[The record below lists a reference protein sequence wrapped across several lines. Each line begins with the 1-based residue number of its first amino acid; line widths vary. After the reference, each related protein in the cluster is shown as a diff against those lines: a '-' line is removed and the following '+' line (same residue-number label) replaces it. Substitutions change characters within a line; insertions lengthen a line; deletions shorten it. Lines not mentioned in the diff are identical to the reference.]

1 MAKFIYNNHSVSV
14 PSDFIKDKM
23 KDINGAFVK
32 VYLYALYL
40 ATTSKECDFAYIASE
55 LGLLESEVI
64 KAFEALDGVGAL
76 IFNNDEISFTAQG
89 DAIETSKRQTEE
101 VPKAQSN
108 ILDIKQ
114 ALVQNTA
121 LSELCLVAEATYG
134 KTLSDSELQS
144 LYWLHEELGLCAE
157 VILMVIEYCISIN
170 KSNMKYVERVAIT
183 WKENGIDTI
192 EKANEYINA
201 EIEKKTV
208 FYNIRK
214 TFGILAR
221 PLTELEE
228 KYLVKWHNEWNMSEA
243 MILLAYNY
251 CIMQTNKL
259 SYQYMDTIIKN
270 WFDSKI
276 MTVED
281 AKAQNETY
289 KEGKAPMVFEAK
301 KEPLKND
308 NGEYDDLAELTQNS

>member
-1 MAKFIYNNHSVSV
+1 MAKFIYNNQAISV
-14 PSDFIKDKM
+14 PSDFIKNKM

-40 ATTSKECDFAYIASE
+40 ATTAKECDFAYIASE

-76 IFNNDEISFTAQG
+76 VFNNDEISFSVQG
-89 DAIETSKRQTEE
+89 HSLEFSDEMPQTHSE
-101 VPKAQSN
+101 VS
-108 ILDIKQ
+108 DIKQ

-134 KTLSDSELQS
+134 KTLSDNELQI
-144 LYWLHEELGLCAE
+144 LYWLHEELGLGAE

-192 EKANEYINA
+192 EKANEYINS

-214 TFGILAR
+214 TFGILNR

-228 KYLVKWHNEWNMSEA
+228 QYLVKWHNEWNMSEA

-289 KEGKAPMVFEAK
+289 KDGKSPMVFEAK